1 MEQFVKNTQALN
13 LLAVHRQED
22 NSEESE
28 TCATV
33 TFIINMTNRVLDPQH
48 VRDTLERVR
57 CNAHPLYLDGVTC
70 VGTAREQD
78 PVEDDEQ
85 DEARVLEQ
93 LVQLVNANQSDVK
106 QRVASLKKQHENVF
120 KRSVEAQFALF
131 TAEMQLARA
140 QRDWVNVIEA
150 AEMLLEIWTRCG
162 LPDCYHT
169 TETLHLQICLAA
181 KQAGMLEK
189 YERSAQKV
197 STIRQICGYS
207 HPENLVS

>member
-1 MEQFVKNTQALN
+1 MALN
-13 LLAVHRQED
+13 HSCIPNVAPSFDPRTRTLAFHAIVEIPQGYAVKYSYIDLLQTRKRRQSLLLKGFGFD
-22 NSEESE
+22 CVCDRS
-28 TCATV
+28 
-33 TFIINMTNRVLDPQH
+33 RVL
-48 VRDTLERVR
+48 V
-57 CNAHPLYLDGVTC
+57 
-70 VGTAREQD
+70 
-78 PVEDDEQ
+78 
-85 DEARVLEQ
+85 Q